1 MKYLIFLVCATLFLC
16 SCNRKPLVNK
26 LYVDSLVAHY
36 TVPGFVNDN
45 VTDMIFWKNRIN
57 PKNPQNTNESRY
69 AATLLARFRQFGDI
83 EDVKQAESIYKQVS
97 STYNH
102 KIASPY
108 VSLVS
113 SAMLQ
118 HHFSE
123 ADSLLDT
130 AKKIGFETYN
140 NNVISFDVNFELGHY
155 NQAAA
160 YLNYLKGHKDYNYY
174 FRRSKYD
181 HLNGDVDSAIS
192 SMMKAAALTKSPYLK
207 DLALSNAGDLYIHS
221 GDLKK
226 AVAAYKE
233 CIRLNNT
240 DFHSILGLGWVALVH
255 DKNDTLAER
264 LFKFV
269 LTKNKLPDP
278 LFKLYQAAQ
287 LNGNKV
293 LERQYATDF
302 VKKASESAYGRM
314 YNKYIIEIYTGIL
327 NEPEKAETLA
337 KEELNVRATPQ
348 TYAWY
353 AYTLLRNNKKADA
366 NKIFEQ
372 GISGRPLEGL
382 ELYYTGKVL
391 KGLGKGYDASK
402 YFDAASKNKYDLSP
416 EMAAD
421 LAAESED

>member
-130 AKKIGFETYN
+130 AKN
-140 NNVISFDVNFELGHY
+140 RV
-155 NQAAA
+155 
-160 YLNYLKGHKDYNYY
+160 
-174 FRRSKYD
+174 
-181 HLNGDVDSAIS
+181 
-192 SMMKAAALTKSPYLK
+192 
-207 DLALSNAGDLYIHS
+207 
-221 GDLKK
+221 
-226 AVAAYKE
+226 
-233 CIRLNNT
+233 
-240 DFHSILGLGWVALVH
+240 
-255 DKNDTLAER
+255 
-264 LFKFV
+264 
-269 LTKNKLPDP
+269 
-278 LFKLYQAAQ
+278 
-287 LNGNKV
+287 
-293 LERQYATDF
+293 
-302 VKKASESAYGRM
+302 
-314 YNKYIIEIYTGIL
+314 
-327 NEPEKAETLA
+327 
-337 KEELNVRATPQ
+337 
-348 TYAWY
+348 
-353 AYTLLRNNKKADA
+353 
-366 NKIFEQ
+366 
-372 GISGRPLEGL
+372 
-382 ELYYTGKVL
+382 
-391 KGLGKGYDASK
+391 
-402 YFDAASKNKYDLSP
+402 
-416 EMAAD
+416 
-421 LAAESED
+421 